1 MTRSFVAFCLLASL
15 ALGFALLGGSAFG
28 QEKGKSPIKWEY
40 KVVSPP
46 RLEGGAI
53 PRGST
58 PRIDAEKLAK
68 TLNELGE
75 QGWEC
80 VATINDVRGGS
91 NFTDVLM
98 IFKRVKK

>member
-1 MTRSFVAFCLLASL
+1 MIRSFAFSL
-15 ALGFALLGGSAFG
+15 VLGFALLAGSAVG
-28 QEKGKSPIKWEY
+28 QEKDKTPNKWEY

-46 RLEGGAI
+46 RKEGVAVV
-53 PRGST
+53 RGSL
-58 PRIDAEKLAK
+58 PQIDAEKLAK

-80 VATINDVRGGS
+80 IATINDVRGGGGS
-91 NFTDVLM
+91 SFNNTNVLM